1 VAHVL
6 CTGVDRAL
14 LTTRKLLL
22 ERGGHTV
29 VTASNERELT
39 DACSRQNFGVAVI
52 GQTVAP
58 SEKRRI
64 GCLLRE
70 KCPGAKV
77 LELYSPH
84 LGKLVPDADDW
95 LVVPTEV
102 PVDLAQRVTELA
114 RKNANPQKA
123 GE

>member
-1 VAHVL
+1 MVVAQVL

-22 ERGGHTV
+22 QRGGHTV
-29 VTASNERELT
+29 VTASNARELT
-39 DACSRQNFGVAVI
+39 DACARQEVDVVVI

-64 GCLLRE
+64 ASLVRE
-70 KCPGAKV
+70 RCPGAKV

-84 LGKLVPDADDW
+84 LGKLVPDADEW

-102 PVDLAQRVTELA
+102 PPELAQRVTELA
-114 RKNANPQKA
+114 RSKDK
-123 GE
+123 GKK